1 MRGEESVWLVF
12 TVLYPLCKKSLN
24 SEKASNIEINSGKE
38 NKTALLYNEDIKGDK
53 TSLEHSL
60 SSKASQRICEFCL
73 KQWRSRSHLS
83 TRLFQNGLL
92 FQMRSTSITTKL
104 AFGSFGYEETNLL
117 CFWTPEAIVSW
128 DSLSLLLFLMF
139 LYSYLFFYYLF

>member
-12 TVLYPLCKKSLN
+12 TVLYPLCKKSQN
-24 SEKASNIEINSGKE
+24 SKRASNIKIISGKK

-73 KQWRSRSHLS
+73 KQWRESLPFKRAFVSEWIIITNTLHIYNHQ
-83 TRLFQNGLL
+83 TGFQ
-92 FQMRSTSITTKL
+92 
-104 AFGSFGYEETNLL
+104 
-117 CFWTPEAIVSW
+117 
-128 DSLSLLLFLMF
+128 
-139 LYSYLFFYYLF
+139 